1 MSTNHRVAPG
11 ISKRR
16 VLLLGRRSPARAKII
31 SVHSASPAKP
41 LGTT

>member
-1 MSTNHRVAPG
+1 MTTNHTVISD

-16 VLLLGRRSPARAKII
+16 VLLLGRRSPAPSKII
-31 SVHSASPAKP
+31 KIYSASPAKP